1 MFILSL
7 LFPDYD
13 PGCIMLL
20 ELGIAVPLKKFW
32 TIYFSGLRWHTGSMP
47 TAPPGARKVS
57 PRAIRI
63 ALVGYSPSASFDY
76 GQALSFFAS
85 LPTRDE
91 RVIPAEP
98 ANEMTSFRITP
109 EMVGTP

>member
-7 LFPDYD
+7 LFPGYD

-32 TIYFSGLRWHTGSMP
+32 TIYFSGLRWRTGSMP
-47 TAPPGARKVS
+47 TAPPRVRNVS
-57 PRAIRI
+57 PRAVRI
-63 ALVGYSPSASFDY
+63 AMVGYPNFASFDY

-91 RVIPAEP
+91 RVIPTEP
-98 ANEMTSFRITP
+98 ANEMTAFRITP